1 MKKWY
6 ILLFSI
12 LLLLGFVACGKNSA
26 SGMAADSQAADK
38 ASYQTITQEKAKE
51 LMDTQ
56 EVLILDVREQ
66 DEYDSGHIPGAV
78 LLPVGSINET
88 TAAEVIPDKDSTVLV
103 YCRSGNRSKT
113 ASSALAELGYTNI
126 YEFGGISTWPYRKEH
141 GCINAVTTPS
151 GVVGVA
157 EWIGSDDRFRRR

>member
-66 DEYDSGHIPGAV
+66 NEYDSGHIPNAV
-78 LLPVGSINET
+78 LLPVGQIDEKNSRAGHSCKGCSGAGLLPQWKPQQNGGQL
-88 TAAEVIPDKDSTVLV
+88 AGGAGVYPDL
-103 YCRSGNRSKT
+103 
-113 ASSALAELGYTNI
+113 
-126 YEFGGISTWPYRKEH
+126 
-141 GCINAVTTPS
+141 
-151 GVVGVA
+151 
-157 EWIGSDDRFRRR
+157 

>member
-66 DEYDSGHIPGAV
+66 SEYDSGHIPNAV
-78 LLPVGSINET
+78 LLPVGQIDEKRQSRSFLQRMPWCWSIAAVE
-88 TAAEVIPDKDSTVLV
+88 TAAKRRPARWRSWGIPRSMSLGASTAGPM
-103 YCRSGNRSKT
+103 RWSDNTSRN
-113 ASSALAELGYTNI
+113 AL
-126 YEFGGISTWPYRKEH
+126 R
-141 GCINAVTTPS
+141 
-151 GVVGVA
+151 GVFLWR
-157 EWIGSDDRFRRR
+157 EKLHP

>member
-12 LLLLGFVACGKNSA
+12 LLFLGFVACGKNSA

-66 DEYDSGHIPGAV
+66 NEYDSGHIPNAV
-78 LLPVGSINET
+78 LLPVGQIDEKRQSRSFLQRMQWCWSIAAVE
-88 TAAEVIPDKDSTVLV
+88 TAANGGQLAGGAGVYPDL
-103 YCRSGNRSKT
+103 
-113 ASSALAELGYTNI
+113 
-126 YEFGGISTWPYRKEH
+126 
-141 GCINAVTTPS
+141 
-151 GVVGVA
+151 
-157 EWIGSDDRFRRR
+157 

>member
-26 SGMAADSQAADK
+26 SGMATDSQAADK

-66 DEYDSGHIPGAV
+66 NEYDSGHIPN
-78 LLPVGSINET
+78 LSLIH
-88 TAAEVIPDKDSTVLV
+88 I
-103 YCRSGNRSKT
+103 
-113 ASSALAELGYTNI
+113 
-126 YEFGGISTWPYRKEH
+126 
-141 GCINAVTTPS
+141 
-151 GVVGVA
+151 
-157 EWIGSDDRFRRR
+157 